1 MRLTDLDWRE
11 VLNEW
16 EVGDLMYLRS
26 IIDEKLATCSRRK
39 TIIRKVEPWKRP
51 TRHDY

>member
-26 IIDEKLATCSRRK
+26 IIDEKLATSTRRK
-39 TIIRKVEPWKRP
+39 VLICGERK
-51 TRHDY
+51 